1 MGRRLRRIGLAA
13 MLAAAIA
20 ATAGVHAEDHAS
32 VETVIVPPWAFPG
45 SPPAPANAP
54 LTDDVTLLHVPGS
67 RMVFTRAQVTD
78 LFSAPDWF
86 PDSHPPMPDVVAR
99 GRKPDVYACGYCH
112 LPDGKGRPE
121 NASLAGL
128 PAGYIVAQVA
138 DFRSG
143 ARRSAWHGPHRP
155 NELMRATAQ
164 GATDDEVAAA
174 AEYFSKMPMTRH
186 VELIE
191 ATRVPQTR
199 EVGWLYVATGGAGTE
214 PLGLRIIEM
223 PLDHERHELR
233 DPTSLFRAY
242 VPRGSV
248 SRGRHVAQT
257 GLDGPASACAACHG
271 TDLRGVGLIPPLAG
285 RSPTYILR
293 QLLAFRTG
301 ARASVAGQPMLPV
314 VAQLSVEDMVAVA
327 AYAASRE
334 P

>member
-1 MGRRLRRIGLAA
+1 
-13 MLAAAIA
+13 
-20 ATAGVHAEDHAS
+20 
-32 VETVIVPPWAFPG
+32 
-45 SPPAPANAP
+45 
-54 LTDDVTLLHVPGS
+54 
-67 RMVFTRAQVTD
+67 MVFKRTQVTD
-78 LFSAPDWF
+78 LFYAPDWF

-99 GRKPDVYACGYCH
+99 GRQPDVYACGYCH

-128 PAGYIVAQVA
+128 PAAYIVAQVA

-143 ARRSAWHGPHRP
+143 ARRSALRGPHRP
-155 NELMRATAQ
+155 NDSMLATAQ
-164 GATDDEVAAA
+164 GSTDEEVAAA
-174 AEYFSKMPMTRH
+174 AEYFSKLPMTRR
-186 VELIE
+186 VEVIE

-199 EVGWLYVATGGAGTE
+199 EIGWLYVATAGAGTE

-233 DPTSLFRAY
+233 DPASLYRAY

-248 SRGRHVAQT
+248 MRGRDLAERGGNGLTVACV
-257 GLDGPASACAACHG
+257 GCHG
-271 TDLRGVGLIPPLAG
+271 ADLRGSGLVPPLAG

-327 AYAASRE
+327 AYAASRA